1 MTSYKTKEKQVAKAR
16 YHKAQR
22 VFVKPVGTWGFVETI
37 VPKWIKG
44 VEEPIKIS
52 YDVGLGREFAQD
64 ELEAGDTDMD
74 VVTSPMGVK
83 SEENRTWHIV
93 RAQNK
98 WKSSKDCGHHPY
110 PGTHPVVVTTE
121 RDWGG
126 WRVPGAEYDRDP
138 KLIEHQARLLAKAPM
153 IAALLYQFVED
164 VNAQEEN
171 LPESTVQIAALAQK
185 VLSQID

>member
-1 MTSYKTKEKQVAKAR
+1 MAKAR

-22 VFVKPVGTWGFVETI
+22 VFVKPVGTWGFIETI

-44 VEEPIKIS
+44 IEEPIKIS
-52 YDVGLGREFAQD
+52 YDVGMGREFAQD
-64 ELEAGDTDMD
+64 ELEAGETDID
-74 VVTSPMGVK
+74 AATSPIGVK
-83 SEENRTWHIV
+83 SEDNRTWHVV

-98 WKSSKDCGHHPY
+98 WKSSKECGHHPY

-138 KLIEHQARLLAKAPM
+138 DLIERQARLLAKAPM
-153 IAALLYQFVED
+153 IAALLYQFIED
-164 VNAQEEN
+164 VNEQEEN

-185 VLSQID
+185 VLAQID